1 MRRGGR
7 VDMMGVTE
15 YRIGRSS
22 ALCWCLQTWT
32 AVSPPVCFGWKRRL
46 TADTQMNI
54 SQAPPPAHLWEH
66 RGIPSP
72 AERYNLSSVLWV
84 FPGTSTHSCLQMRV
98 CKEQIRHTQP
108 RTEGTK
114 STRN

>member
-54 SQAPPPAHLWEH
+54 SQLLLANEGLQGADKAHPA
-66 RGIPSP
+66 
-72 AERYNLSSVLWV
+72 
-84 FPGTSTHSCLQMRV
+84 
-98 CKEQIRHTQP
+98 KD
-108 RTEGTK
+108 
-114 STRN
+114 